1 MAGGGKSGHVHAE
14 FGDEFLGAD
23 EPDAGNVIELA
34 HVGGEGCD
42 DGLDVCAAGVDVGG
56 QCVDAVEH
64 APGQKGV
71 MVVEVPGQRL
81 GEHVDLG
88 SHAGAG

>member
-1 MAGGGKSGHVHAE
+1 M
-14 FGDEFLGAD
+14 GAD
-23 EPDAGNVIELA
+23 HPDAGDLVELG

-42 DGLDVCAAGVDVGG
+42 DELDLCAQGVDVGG
-56 QCVDAVEH
+56 ECVDAVEH

-81 GEHVDLG
+81 GEHVEFG